1 MLAAAGI
8 LTIGTA
14 SPSFARG
21 GRVAAAA
28 GAGLVAGAVIGA
40 AAANANSGYYASS
53 GYYNG
58 NGYYDDY
65 AYEPVYSPAP
75 VYGYEPAPAYGYAAD
90 SYAYVPGPSINRSF
104 SVHDDKGQ
112 YVGSDPDPRVRAHMK
127 EDARD
132 R

>member
-14 SPSFARG
+14 SPSFARN
-21 GRVAAAA
+21 GRAATAA
-28 GAGLVAGAVIGA
+28 GVGFVAGAVVGA
-40 AAANANSGYYASS
+40 AAANANSGYY
-53 GYYNG
+53 YG
-58 NGYYDDY
+58 NAGYYDDY
-65 AYEPVYSPAP
+65 AYEPVYAPAP
-75 VYGYEPAPAYGYAAD
+75 RYAYEPAPAYGYAAD

-112 YVGSDPDPRVRAHMK
+112 YVGSDPDARVRAHMK